1 MMDAGAWDAR
11 YAESSRLWSLTPNV
25 FLVPEV
31 RDLAPGR
38 ALDLAAGEGR
48 NAVWL
53 AEQGWEVTAADFS
66 AVAADRVRELAAA
79 RGVELEVVV
88 ADVTTWVPPAET
100 YDLVI
105 VFYLHLPAPALRT
118 VLAGATAALRPGGT
132 ILVVGHDV
140 ENLTRGYGGPQ
151 DVAILYDPE
160 ELAAE
165 LADLDIVTARRVE
178 RTVEVEGGTRVAI
191 DTLVRA
197 VRRE

>member
-11 YAESSRLWSLTPNV
+11 YADSARLWSLTPNV

-66 AVAADRVRELAAA
+66 SVAADRTRELAAA
-79 RGVELEVVV
+79 RGVDLEVVV
-88 ADVTTWVPPAET
+88 ADVTTWKPPAET

-105 VFYLHLPAPALRT
+105 IFYLHLPVTARRT
-118 VLAGATAALRPGGT
+118 VFAGATAALRPGAT

-165 LADLDIVTARRVE
+165 LAGLDIVTARRVE
-178 RTVEVEGGTRVAI
+178 RTVEVEDGTRVAI

-197 VRRE
+197 VRRA